1 MIDFNIL
8 YFVVLSCDLGLS
20 DYFFLSPPAFC
31 PPASTVQHQN
41 SSFLDCNMVSS
52 KKVTLSVLSQE
63 QSEGVGAR
71 VRRSIGRPEVCWFG
85 GCFVL
90 F

>member
-1 MIDFNIL
+1 
-8 YFVVLSCDLGLS
+8 
-20 DYFFLSPPAFC
+20 
-31 PPASTVQHQN
+31 
-41 SSFLDCNMVSS
+41 MVSS

-90 F
+90 FCRRDWWDTKGKLGNRGPKTIMHCFVGYQRSQV